1 MHKLVFSS
9 DTIPARVKVGYYVR
23 GQVSLLWGYL
33 ADSGILCSCCNA
45 VALYHVQISPSQFE
59 SHAGQAKRRKP
70 YNHIFTLDGE
80 SLHDVAISL
89 SKDRKLP
96 TSDTDDLCNICED
109 GGDLLICDLCPRV
122 FHKECVGLSEIPE
135 GDWYC
140 HRCKN
145 LQPRGKRG
153 GRKNNT
159 RSTSEVAD
167 VESFEQRCGRV
178 ITEQGE
184 YVGGC
189 AICRGL
195 EFSKSKKFSPRT
207 VLICDQCEME
217 YHVGCLKKSNIV
229 DLKEL
234 PKGEWFC
241 CDDCSRIHNLLQT
254 LLHVGPLPIV
264 LADLNSFLQKQK
276 DKGLSGLSAN
286 PNIKWRL
293 LRGKDSS
300 AETRILLSKAL
311 AIFHELFEPIVDKE
325 TSQDLIPKIVFGS
338 SVVSAGI
345 LRVLGGQVAELP
357 LIATRRESQGQGFL
371 RLLFNAMERMLAVAK
386 VKHFVIPATTE
397 AESIWI
403 NKFGFSR
410 VTTQEL
416 QGFTKGAQPMFF
428 EGTSMLHKVWIMG
441 FVSFLH
447 LEISRNCIDTM
458 LNSPF

>member
-23 GQVSLLWGYL
+23 GQSLLWGYL

-45 VALYHVQISPSQFE
+45 VISPSQFE

-109 GGDLLICDLCPRV
+109 GGDLLICDLCPR
-122 FHKECVGLSEIPE
+122 
-135 GDWYC
+135 
-140 HRCKN
+140 
-145 LQPRGKRG
+145 PRGKRG

-311 AIFHELFEPIVDKE
+311 AIFHL
-325 TSQDLIPKIVFGS
+325 SGYLIPKIVFGKSTRDHDFCGIYCAILIVES

-410 VTTQEL
+410 VTTQE
-416 QGFTKGAQPMFF
+416 G
-428 EGTSMLHKVWIMG
+428 VWNLDSNSKNPRKE
-441 FVSFLH
+441 VRKKK
-447 LEISRNCIDTM
+447 RNEE
-458 LNSPF
+458 